1 MENVVYNKKIKRLK
15 LLLGFVGVF
24 FVLIFSFVL
33 TVSIKNSPE
42 KLKQYLEDKY
52 TGDFLVYQIGSV
64 PGWIAGYS
72 VVPLAQGNLEFNVGI
87 KWELAYSVLPVM
99 TYTDNYYDVLK
110 EKVSKKVVS
119 EYDLEL
125 RKKNKIAHAYR
136 DGVLTYICDS
146 KQLLD
151 VTDQIMEIM
160 VRINTDLEK
169 RGFDV
174 KPNSTNVV
182 LDVYMAGEY
191 RKINFDVIDQ
201 RKIRDKLMSE
211 FIKYHTVAFVMD
223 QYELKIDS
231 DKDVEKTAD
240 EVYQIMQ
247 VVQKELKS
255 FMLNFSDN
263 ICEMDLDID
272 IKGTEKRVHFT
283 YYDKSDIRDNLK
295 NALFDNYRPPV
306 VFYG

>member
-1 MENVVYNKKIKRLK
+1 MDNHVNKRIKRLK
-15 LLLGFVGVF
+15 ILLCFQV
-24 FVLIFSFVL
+24 VLLTLLCSFIAI
-33 TVSIKNSPE
+33 VSIRINPDN
-42 KLKQYLEDKY
+42 LKRYLENTY
-52 TGDFLVYQIGSV
+52 AGDFSVGQIASA
-64 PGWIAGYS
+64 PGWIAGRS
-72 VVPLAQGNLEFNVGI
+72 VSPLAQNLSFNAGI
-87 KWELAYSVLPVM
+87 KWQLKYSVLPVM
-99 TYTDNYYDVLK
+99 AYTDNYYDVVK
-110 EKVSKKVVS
+110 EKIVKKISS
-119 EYDLEL
+119 EYILEL
-125 RKKNKIAHAYR
+125 RKKNKIAHEYR

-146 KQLLD
+146 DQLLEM
-151 VTDQIMEIM
+151 TDHIMEIM
-160 VRINTDLEK
+160 TRINTVLENK
-169 RGFDV
+169 GFNINPHSIDV
-174 KPNSTNVV
+174 T
-182 LDVYMAGEY
+182 LDVYMAGES

-231 DKDVEKTAD
+231 DRDVEKTAD

-263 ICEMDLDID
+263 ICEIDLDID